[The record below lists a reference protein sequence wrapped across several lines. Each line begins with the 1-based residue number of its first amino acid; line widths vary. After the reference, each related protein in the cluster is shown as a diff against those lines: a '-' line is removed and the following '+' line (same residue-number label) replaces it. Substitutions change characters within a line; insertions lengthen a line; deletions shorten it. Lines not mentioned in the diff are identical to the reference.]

1 MAGADDCEVM
11 LIEDD
16 PDFRAS
22 LEQLLELEDLP
33 VRALADPRGA
43 LATLT
48 AEFGGVLVS
57 DIRLPGLDG
66 EQVLREVKRIDEE
79 IPVILMTG
87 HGDIPMAV
95 RALKAGAYDFLE
107 KPFANADLLREVKHA
122 LQIRRAVLEK
132 RRLSRQLEHRD
143 ALVDTVVGT
152 SKKMQA
158 MRIEILAIGSSS
170 ADVLIHG
177 ETGSG
182 KEVVARA
189 LHQVSAR
196 RDQPFVAMNCGAVA
210 DNLID
215 DELFGHEPGA
225 FTDARKSRRGRFE
238 RAHGGTLFLD
248 EIESMS
254 TETQIRLLRVLQ
266 ERKIE
271 RLGAEREIDVDVR
284 ILAAT
289 KKDLKQMVDEGSFR
303 ADLYYRLNVA
313 SLVIPPVRD
322 RGADAA
328 VLFEV
333 FVAEKAA
340 ESGRAA
346 RPIDGEMLARILSH
360 DWPGNVREIRNA
372 AERYVIG
379 LPIFDDA
386 EIVAVEGGAT
396 LPDRVAAYELR
407 LIQGALQRSGGS
419 IKGAMEVLG
428 IPRKTLQDKMTKYGV
443 RRGEFLGGNPPTDD

>member
-1 MAGADDCEVM
+1 MAADGFAVL

-22 LEQLLELEDLP
+22 LEQLFELEDIA
-33 VRALADPRGA
+33 VRAVANPRDA
-43 LATLT
+43 LAALT
-48 AEFGGVLVS
+48 AEFGGVVVS

-66 EQVLREVKRIDEE
+66 ESVLQAIKQVDEE

-107 KPFANADLLREVKHA
+107 KPFENADLLREVKHA
-122 LQIRRAVLEK
+122 LQVRDAVIEK

-158 MRIEILAIGSSS
+158 LRLEILAIGSSG
-170 ADVLIHG
+170 ADVLISG

-189 LHQVSAR
+189 LHDVSAR
-196 RDQPFVAMNCGAVA
+196 RDGPFVAVNCGAVA
-210 DNLID
+210 ANLID
-215 DELFGHEPGA
+215 DELFGHEAGA
-225 FTDARKSRRGRFE
+225 FTDAKKPRKGRFE

-254 TETQIRLLRVLQ
+254 AQTQIRLLRVLQ
-266 ERKIE
+266 ERRIE
-271 RLGAEREIDVDVR
+271 RLGGEGEIAVDVR

-289 KKDLKQMVDEGSFR
+289 KRDLRQMAESGDFR
-303 ADLYYRLNVA
+303 SDLYYRLNVA
-313 SLVIPPVRD
+313 SLAIPPVRE

-328 VLFEV
+328 VLFEA
-333 FVAEKAA
+333 FATEKAA
-340 ESGRAA
+340 ESGNAV
-346 RPIDGEMLARILSH
+346 RPIDGALLARILSH

-379 LPIFDDA
+379 LPILDGDGA
-386 EIVAVEGGAT
+386 GVEDGEGSLA
-396 LPDRVAAYELR
+396 DRVAEYEKR
-407 LIQGALQRSGGS
+407 LIEAALTESGGS
-419 IKGAMEVLG
+419 IKDAMEALG
-428 IPRKTLQDKMTKYGV
+428 TPRKTLQDKMAKHGI
-443 RRGEFLGGNPPTDD
+443 RRDDFTG

>member
-1 MAGADDCEVM
+1 MAAADEFAVM

-22 LEQLLELEDLP
+22 LEQLLELEDIP
-33 VRALADPRGA
+33 VRAVANPRDA
-43 LATLT
+43 LASLS
-48 AEFGGVLVS
+48 AEFHGVVVS

-66 EQVLREVKRIDEE
+66 EGVLQAVKQVDEE

-107 KPFANADLLREVKHA
+107 KPFANPDLLREVKHA
-122 LQIRRAVLEK
+122 LQVRQAVIEK

-158 MRIEILAIGSSS
+158 LRLEILAIGSSG
-170 ADVLIHG
+170 ADVLISG

-189 LHQVSAR
+189 LHDVSAR
-196 RDQPFVAMNCGAVA
+196 RGGPFVAINCGAVA
-210 DNLID
+210 ANLID
-215 DELFGHEPGA
+215 DELFGHEAGA
-225 FTDARKSRRGRFE
+225 FTDAKKPRKGRFE

-254 TETQIRLLRVLQ
+254 SQTQVRLLRVLQ
-266 ERKIE
+266 ERRIE
-271 RLGAEREIDVDVR
+271 RLGGEGEIVVDVR

-289 KKDLKQMVDEGSFR
+289 KQDLRQLADAGEFR
-303 ADLYYRLNVA
+303 SDLYYRLNVA
-313 SLVIPPVRD
+313 SLAIPPVRE

-328 VLFEV
+328 VLFEA
-333 FVAEKAA
+333 FAAEKAA
-340 ESGRAA
+340 EAGRPVK
-346 RPIDGEMLARILSH
+346 PIDGALLARILSH

-379 LPIFDDA
+379 LPILDDA
-386 EIVAVEGGAT
+386 GSLAEDGEGS
-396 LPDRVAAYELR
+396 LSDRVAAYEIR
-407 LIQGALQRSGGS
+407 LIQGALRESGGS
-419 IKGAMEVLG
+419 IKDAMEALR
-428 IPRKTLQDKMTKYGV
+428 IPRKTLQDKMTKYGI
-443 RRGEFLGGNPPTDD
+443 RRDDYIG

>member
-1 MAGADDCEVM
+1 MAAADDFAVM

-22 LEQLLELEDLP
+22 LEQLLELEDIP
-33 VRALADPRGA
+33 VRAVANPRDA
-43 LATLT
+43 LASLS
-48 AEFGGVLVS
+48 AEFHGVVVS

-66 EQVLREVKRIDEE
+66 EGVLQAVKQVDEE

-107 KPFANADLLREVKHA
+107 KPFANPDLLREVKHA
-122 LQIRRAVLEK
+122 LQVRQAVIEK

-158 MRIEILAIGSSS
+158 LRLEILAIGSSG
-170 ADVLIHG
+170 ADVLISG

-189 LHQVSAR
+189 LHDVSAR
-196 RDQPFVAMNCGAVA
+196 RDGPFVAVNCGAVA
-210 DNLID
+210 TNLID
-215 DELFGHEPGA
+215 DELFGHEAGA
-225 FTDARKSRRGRFE
+225 FTDAKKPRKGRFE

-254 TETQIRLLRVLQ
+254 SQTQVRLLRVLQ
-266 ERKIE
+266 ERRIE
-271 RLGAEREIDVDVR
+271 RLGGEGEIVVDVR

-289 KKDLKQMVDEGSFR
+289 KQDLRQLADAGEFR
-303 ADLYYRLNVA
+303 SDLYYRLNVA
-313 SLVIPPVRD
+313 SLAIPPVRE

-328 VLFEV
+328 VLFEA
-333 FVAEKAA
+333 FAAEKAA
-340 ESGRAA
+340 EAGRPVK
-346 RPIDGEMLARILSH
+346 PIDGALLARILSH

-379 LPIFDDA
+379 LPILDDA
-386 EIVAVEGGAT
+386 GSLAEDGEGS
-396 LPDRVAAYELR
+396 LSDRVAAYEIR
-407 LIQGALQRSGGS
+407 LIQGALRESSGS
-419 IKGAMEVLG
+419 IKDAMEALR
-428 IPRKTLQDKMTKYGV
+428 IPRKTLQDKMTKYGI
-443 RRGEFLGGNPPTDD
+443 RRDDYIG

>member
-1 MAGADDCEVM
+1 MAADGFAVL

-22 LEQLLELEDLP
+22 LEQLFELEDIA
-33 VRALADPRGA
+33 VRAVANPRDA
-43 LATLT
+43 LAALT
-48 AEFGGVLVS
+48 AEFGGVVVS

-66 EQVLREVKRIDEE
+66 ENVLQAIKKVDEE

-107 KPFANADLLREVKHA
+107 KPFENADLLREVKHA
-122 LQIRRAVLEK
+122 LQVRDAVIEK

-158 MRIEILAIGSSS
+158 LRLEILAIGSSG
-170 ADVLIHG
+170 ADVLISG

-189 LHQVSAR
+189 LHDVSAR
-196 RDQPFVAMNCGAVA
+196 RDGPFVAVNCGAVA
-210 DNLID
+210 ANLID
-215 DELFGHEPGA
+215 DELFGHEAGA
-225 FTDARKSRRGRFE
+225 FTDAKKPRKGRFE

-254 TETQIRLLRVLQ
+254 PQTQIRLLRVLQ
-266 ERKIE
+266 ERRIE
-271 RLGAEREIDVDVR
+271 RLGGEGEIAVDVR

-289 KKDLKQMVDEGSFR
+289 KRDLKQMAESGDFR
-303 ADLYYRLNVA
+303 SDLYYRLNVA
-313 SLVIPPVRD
+313 SLAIPPVRE

-328 VLFEV
+328 VLFEA
-333 FVAEKAA
+333 FAAEKAA
-340 ESGRAA
+340 ESGTAV
-346 RPIDGEMLARILSH
+346 RPIDGALLARILSH

-379 LPIFDDA
+379 LPILDGDGAGVDDG
-386 EIVAVEGGAT
+386 EGSLA
-396 LPDRVAAYELR
+396 DRVAEYEKR
-407 LIQGALQRSGGS
+407 LIEAALTESGGS
-419 IKGAMEVLG
+419 IKDAMEALG
-428 IPRKTLQDKMTKYGV
+428 TPRKTLQDKMAKHGI
-443 RRGEFLGGNPPTDD
+443 RREHFIG

>member
-1 MAGADDCEVM
+1 MAAADDFAVM

-22 LEQLLELEDLP
+22 LEQLLELEDIP
-33 VRALADPRGA
+33 VRAVANPRDA
-43 LATLT
+43 LASLS
-48 AEFGGVLVS
+48 AEFPGVVVS

-66 EQVLREVKRIDEE
+66 EGVLQAVKQVDEE

-107 KPFANADLLREVKHA
+107 KPFANPDLLREVKHA
-122 LQIRRAVLEK
+122 LQVREAVIEK

-158 MRIEILAIGSSS
+158 LRLEILAIGSSG
-170 ADVLIHG
+170 ADVLISG

-189 LHQVSAR
+189 LHDVSAR
-196 RDQPFVAMNCGAVA
+196 RDGPFVAVNCGAVA
-210 DNLID
+210 ANLID
-215 DELFGHEPGA
+215 DELFGHEAGA
-225 FTDARKSRRGRFE
+225 FTDAKKPRKGRFE

-254 TETQIRLLRVLQ
+254 HQTQVRLLRVLQ
-266 ERKIE
+266 ERRIE
-271 RLGAEREIDVDVR
+271 RLGGEGEIAVDVR

-289 KKDLKQMVDEGSFR
+289 KQDLRQMADAGEFR
-303 ADLYYRLNVA
+303 SDLYYRLNVA
-313 SLVIPPVRD
+313 SLAIPPVRE

-328 VLFEV
+328 VLFEA
-333 FVAEKAA
+333 FAAEKAA
-340 ESGRAA
+340 EAGQPAK
-346 RPIDGEMLARILSH
+346 PIDGTLLARILSH

-386 EIVAVEGGAT
+386 GSTAEDGAGS
-396 LPDRVAAYELR
+396 LSDRVAAYEIR
-407 LIQGALQRSGGS
+407 LIQGALRESGGS
-419 IKGAMEVLG
+419 IKDAMEALR
-428 IPRKTLQDKMTKYGV
+428 IPRKTLQDKMTKYGI
-443 RRGEFLGGNPPTDD
+443 RRDDFIG